1 MTDAIRVLFVT
12 IAPDKAE
19 AFADAI
25 CRERVVACVNVLPG
39 VRSHYWWQGE
49 LCHEEEC
56 VLLMETAADCLDA
69 AMQRIAEL
77 HPYDTP
83 KIVAFEPVSVNPAYA
98 AWCRAETRQV

>member
-1 MTDAIRVLFVT
+1 MSDEIRVLFVT

-25 CRERVVACVNVLPG
+25 CRARVVACVNVLPG

-49 LCHEEEC
+49 LCHDDEC
-56 VLLMETAADCLDA
+56 VLLMETAADRLDA
-69 AMQRIAEL
+69 AMQTIAEL

-83 KIVAFEPVSVNPAYA
+83 KIVALEPAAVSQAYA
-98 AWCRAETRQV
+98 AWCIAETR